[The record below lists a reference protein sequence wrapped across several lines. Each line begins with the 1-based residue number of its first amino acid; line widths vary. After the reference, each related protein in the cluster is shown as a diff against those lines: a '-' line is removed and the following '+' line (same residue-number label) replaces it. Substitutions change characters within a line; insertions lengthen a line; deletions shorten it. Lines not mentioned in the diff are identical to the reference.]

1 MGYITSYIV
10 SSGSSQCTKELAV
23 SWTPLGRQ
31 YLSGSRP
38 NRVQGITIAYF
49 TLGDSDINYNLSNSN
64 IESDKIIPSITGV
77 ANACLNGTRVQ
88 GIEYMVNLYGPD
100 KLVIYSYAI
109 GFRISGPQSP
119 TSFVD
124 IIQNGGQSIFTSP
137 SISSNQIT
145 SVLQYAGLSPLPG
158 FISLFTSLITP
169 GQLFT
174 YNVSL
179 AGTTS
184 VVLTLISVNT
194 PLNLTYS
201 SPSAGNAGEIT
212 GITQSTS
219 VVNNPNNPVT
229 SNNNLINQSC

>member
-1 MGYITSYIV
+1 
-10 SSGSSQCTKELAV
+10 
-23 SWTPLGRQ
+23 
-31 YLSGSRP
+31 
-38 NRVQGITIAYF
+38 
-49 TLGDSDINYNLSNSN
+49 
-64 IESDKIIPSITGV
+64 
-77 ANACLNGTRVQ
+77 
-88 GIEYMVNLYGPD
+88 MVNLYGPD

-109 GFRISGPQSP
+109 GFRISGPMSP

-124 IIQNGGQSIFTSP
+124 IIQNGGQSIFISP

-145 SVLQYAGLSPLPG
+145 SIHTDGMAYSFFSSIIA
-158 FISLFTSLITP
+158 P
-169 GQLFT
+169 GQTFT
-174 YNVSL
+174 YSASINNNSL
-179 AGTTS
+179 TLTLTS
-184 VVLTLISVNT
+184 VNV